1 VRVFLIKIPYNFLQ
15 AGLIFVTVPE
25 NASDWKACFYNPAD
39 PPVTGMRLKNIQPG
53 VASST
58 RLHL

>member
-1 VRVFLIKIPYNFLQ
+1 
-15 AGLIFVTVPE
+15 LIFVTVPE

-53 VASST
+53 VASGT